1 MRVQVIGGGGREHAL
16 AWTLAR
22 SAEVE
27 VIICA
32 PGNAGMAAE
41 PKVTCVPIAAD
52 DSEGQ
57 IRLAQKQHPDLVV
70 VGPEQP
76 LVSGIADR
84 LAEEGMLTIGPSRQA
99 AALEGSKVFAKEQ
112 MQRFNIP
119 TAPCHVFDRSD
130 TAIRFVREHPQPW
143 VVKADGLAAGKGVL
157 ICQNASEAERAVHQL
172 MDERAFGDAGERILI
187 EELLSGEEVSCI
199 ALTDGTTI
207 RLLPSSQDHKRALDG
222 DRGPNTGGMGAYSPA
237 PALTAELEQ
246 EVLTRVFRPLLLGMA
261 AAGSPYRGFLYAGL
275 MVGADGPRVLEFN
288 VRLGDPETQA
298 LFMRLRSDLAPVLR
312 ACAQGTLEHAN
323 VAWDSR
329 PAVCV
334 VITAGGYPG
343 SYDKNNVISGLDSVE
358 RLPDTKVF
366 HAGTRLLDGQVLTNG
381 GRVLG
386 VTALGQDIRQA
397 QQRAYQAIKLIN
409 FTGMTFRRDI
419 AHRALELEH
428 ERKTSFDLNGL

>member
-16 AWTLAR
+16 AWVLAQ

-27 VIICA
+27 AIICA
-32 PGNAGMAAE
+32 PGNAGIAAE
-41 PKVTCVPIAAD
+41 PKVTCAPIAAD
-52 DSEGQ
+52 DLEGQ
-57 IRLAQKQHPDLVV
+57 IRLARRQHSDMVV

-84 LAEEGMLTIGPSRQA
+84 LIEEGIVTVGPNRQA

-119 TAPCHVFDRSD
+119 TASCRVFDRSD
-130 TAIRFVREHPQPW
+130 AAIRFVREHPQPW

-157 ICQNASEAERAVHQL
+157 ICQDAFEAERAVHLL
-172 MDERAFGDAGERILI
+172 MDERAFGEAGEHILI

-199 ALTDGTTI
+199 ALTDGATI

-237 PALTAELEQ
+237 PVLTAELEQ
-246 EVLTRVFRPLLLGMA
+246 EVLARVFRPLLLGMA

-298 LFMRLRSDLAPVLR
+298 LFMRLRSDLAPALR
-312 ACAQGTLEHAN
+312 ACANGTLDHAPLT
-323 VAWDSR
+323 WDSR

-334 VITAGGYPG
+334 VIAAGGYPG
-343 SYDKNNVISGLDSVE
+343 DYDKNNVISGLDSVE

-366 HAGTRLLDGQVLTNG
+366 HAGTRLLNGQVLTNG

-386 VTALGQDIRQA
+386 VTALGHDIRQA
-397 QQRAYQAIKLIN
+397 QQHAYQAVNHIA
-409 FTGMTFRRDI
+409 FADMAFRRDI
-419 AHRALELEH
+419 AHRALE
-428 ERKTSFDLNGL
+428 